1 MIPLKLRFSPIYSLT
16 FSSRKSVNCKPGRKV
31 VKQIVN
37 IRKIINFII
46 YYLLH
51 LHFFQNACHQNCKTT
66 VANHRSKNAPLR
78 HESPENFNCLTHVN
92 LPYEFF
98 FQKSFQPAIV
108 YSIRSQSVKF
118 IRNASYINRKGLSC
132 LLK

>member
-1 MIPLKLRFSPIYSLT
+1 MH
-16 FSSRKSVNCKPGRKV
+16 V
-31 VKQIVN
+31 
-37 IRKIINFII
+37 IRI
-46 YYLLH
+46 
-51 LHFFQNACHQNCKTT
+51 CKTT

-98 FQKSFQPAIV
+98 FQKNFQPAIV
-108 YSIRSQSVKF
+108 YSIRSHSVKF

-132 LLK
+132 LPQLSKQIIQWKLISRLKKTIHRITCGLIWGLICSKFAN

>member
-1 MIPLKLRFSPIYSLT
+1 MH
-16 FSSRKSVNCKPGRKV
+16 V
-31 VKQIVN
+31 
-37 IRKIINFII
+37 IRI
-46 YYLLH
+46 
-51 LHFFQNACHQNCKTT
+51 CKTT

-98 FQKSFQPAIV
+98 FQKNFQPAIV
-108 YSIRSQSVKF
+108 YSIRSHSVKF

-132 LLK
+132 ILR